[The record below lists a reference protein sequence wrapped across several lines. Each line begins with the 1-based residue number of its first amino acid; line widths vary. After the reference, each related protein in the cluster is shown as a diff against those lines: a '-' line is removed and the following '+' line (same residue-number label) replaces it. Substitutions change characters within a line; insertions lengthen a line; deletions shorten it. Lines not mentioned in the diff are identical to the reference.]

1 MVNRI
6 ILGNLGSTY
15 GLKVSKPGFDVT
27 STTSQNLLF
36 DSTNNNFLR
45 SIVTGTLSLAAGTSA
60 STSITLGTIYGS
72 LMLMG
77 HLTTS
82 TVVGNDLSSDSDA
95 TYMITLSNTG
105 VVTFSR
111 SSFYSL
117 PANSVTY
124 TIFGA

>member
-1 MVNRI
+1 MVYRI